1 MGWLHKQA
9 MLTDTHTVRWQRPDP
24 SPPGVLCA
32 VGVVQTG
39 SVWSRPDLSCEWLA
53 GCSSTGWGG
62 HYLGENCLHIYIIM
76 SRQDCLKS
84 MLLFSTVFKI
94 HSSHVGAVFLQ
105 LEVTA
110 EDKFLSLSHPHIVNS
125 VFTSLTSDTGL
136 NLKWASISNIH
147 CFLFAHLCCVNWLW
161 LVLSAVNPNSTSSIC
176 FTVKY
181 F

>member
-1 MGWLHKQA
+1 MKWLHKQA
-9 MLTDTHTVRWQRPDP
+9 ILTDTHTVRWQRPDP

-32 VGVVQTG
+32 AGVVRTG

-62 HYLGENCLHIYIIM
+62 HYLDENCLNIYIIM

-84 MLLFSTVFKI
+84 MLLLHFIVHMWVQFSCSGK
-94 HSSHVGAVFLQ
+94 SLQ
-105 LEVTA
+105 IK
-110 EDKFLSLSHPHIVNS
+110 DKFLSLSLSHPHIANS

-147 CFLFAHLCCVNWLW
+147 CFWFARLCCVNWLW
-161 LVLSAVNPNSTSSIC
+161 LESAVNPNSSSSIR